1 MAIPDVHEDTATMGA
16 NAASRLIDRND
27 IDPNKIGRI
36 YLGTESALDGAS
48 PPQLTSWTCSN
59 RGTPVNLV
67 RTASETAM
75 LWI

>member
-36 YLGTESALDGAS
+36 YLGTESALDGAKAHCHLHHGHARAEVL
-48 PPQLTSWTCSN
+48 QEN
-59 RGTPVNLV
+59 MVKI
-67 RTASETAM
+67 ASETAM
-75 LWI
+75 L